1 MNFSQFATIMDK
13 VNIIMFYKFTIFGVT
28 VDLYRLILFDL
39 LVFIVVEILYYI
51 FHFEQNRG
59 GM

>member
-51 FHFEQNRG
+51 FHFE
-59 GM
+59 

>member
-1 MNFSQFATIMDK
+1 MTFAQFAQIMDK
-13 VNIIMFYKFTIFGVT
+13 VNFVMFYKFTIFGIT

-51 FHFEQNRG
+51 FHFE
-59 GM
+59 